1 MKYKLLIVMGVCL
14 ALLLVTTVNADP
26 LDDLFNLLFGGGG
39 DGSAIPND
47 TNTTPPAGNETP
59 PSDET
64 VPNGDPV
71 VPPGENNK
79 MSDNSIIENP
89 LENDVIQNLAVTESD
104 ISFSVLT
111 EEQDITFFNPDTNEP
126 VTPASTSVN
135 GEYTDIVT
143 QKQDAQEAIAFTEN
157 SGTTIIR
164 SR

>member
-1 MKYKLLIVMGVCL
+1 LRYKLLIVMGICL
-14 ALLLVTTVNADP
+14 ALLLVTTVSADP
-26 LDDLFNLLFGGGG
+26 LDDLFNLLFGGSG
-39 DGSAIPND
+39 DGGAIPND

-59 PSDET
+59 PSNET

-71 VPPGENNK
+71 VTPGENNET
-79 MSDNSIIENP
+79 SDNGIIENP
-89 LENDVIQNLAVTESD
+89 LENNVLQNLVVTESD

-111 EEQDITFFNPDTNEP
+111 EEQNIILFDPDTNEL
-126 VTPASTSVN
+126 VTPTTTLVN

-143 QKQDAQEAIAFTEN
+143 QKQDTQEAIAFTEN